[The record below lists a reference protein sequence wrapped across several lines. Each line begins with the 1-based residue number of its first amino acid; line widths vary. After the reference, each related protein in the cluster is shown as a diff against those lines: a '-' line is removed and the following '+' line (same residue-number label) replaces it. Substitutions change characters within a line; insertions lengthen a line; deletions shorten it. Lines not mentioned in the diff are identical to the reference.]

1 MTNKVRV
8 RIEGLHTVVMDVES
22 DNVELITFG
31 KYAKKGGKHY
41 IKYDELDENSEPF
54 KDIRQRGR
62 TCIKRQQILPY
73 VFCKGQEKLQFL
85 QNSVWGNECC
95 GGYLLNGF
103 QRRRGLP

>member
-41 IKYDELDENSEPF
+41 IKYDELDENSDKVVKNLLKISENEVELVS
-54 KDIRQRGR
+54 RGSKS
-62 TCIKRQQILPY
+62 TATFISP
-73 VFCKGQEKLQFL
+73 
-85 QNSVWGNECC
+85 
-95 GGYLLNGF
+95 NGV
-103 QRRRGLP
+103 L

>member
-41 IKYDELDENSEPF
+41 IKYDELDENSDKVVKNLLKISE
-54 KDIRQRGR
+54 
-62 TCIKRQQILPY
+62 
-73 VFCKGQEKLQFL
+73 
-85 QNSVWGNECC
+85 NEVE
-95 GGYLLNGF
+95 L
-103 QRRRGLP
+103 